1 VRLAGLQKMTLIDY
15 PGKIACTVFTPGCN
29 LLCPYCHNP
38 ELVESGILEEPFIR
52 DEDFFSF
59 LDSRKGLLDGVCVTG
74 GEPAIQDGLVDF
86 LRQIRKAGFPVK
98 LDTNGTC
105 PDVLALLF
113 EEGLVDF
120 VAMDVKTSPE
130 GYASDLGFV
139 GDVEDILS
147 SIGII
152 KKSAV
157 EHEFRTTVVPGL
169 VGQKELYSIGRM
181 IAPAGRYILQN
192 FRSGKVLSDKLR
204 DRRGYTPEELEKF
217 RNVMSAFAA
226 DVRIRG

>member
-1 VRLAGLQKMTLIDY
+1 MTLIDY

-38 ELVESGILEEPFIR
+38 ELVESGILEETFIR